1 MKTIKYIILVVFS
14 LTSCQAENLKE
25 SQVKSIQ
32 AKTREI
38 LLLTK
43 QNKSEEVSER
53 IISPE
58 KSGVK
63 RHAASIESIKRFFDG
78 VDVDKIEFGN
88 TTFDKERNVYVI
100 RIVSPK
106 NLQLE
111 YSVDTATGNPG
122 KLQSI
127 HP

>member
-1 MKTIKYIILVVFS
+1 MKTITYINFTVLS
-14 LTSCQAENLKE
+14 LTSCQAEEVKEAEVKNL
-25 SQVKSIQ
+25 QM
-32 AKTREI
+32 KTREI
-38 LLLTK
+38 VLLVK
-43 QNKSEEVSER
+43 QNRPEEASER

-78 VDVDKIEFGN
+78 VNIDKIEFG
-88 TTFDKERNVYVI
+88 TSSFDKERNVYVI

-111 YSVDTATGNPG
+111 FSVDPDTGKPS